1 MLESLRFSTR
11 GAGAAAA
18 LLALLLITG
27 CESDHP
33 YQANRGPRLP
43 PPPPLAGQ
51 ETFFNGQVLA
61 EIKTGAGF
69 GDAAKPDDATPGTGS
84 AGHHGGGGHMGGGR
98 HGRGGGGGGG
108 GGGSSGDSSGGATI
122 EQDEIANIRRAAA
135 AGGPPMLIH
144 LRFTNHGTT
153 HVDLS
158 VVDFLSELGN
168 FVVQP
173 ETVSLDPQQSVEV
186 DPMTSRLVAEAG
198 EANITLVLRYST
210 HTEKKTIA
218 LAPVPVPPGSAA
230 ATSPPAAAPLDK

>member
-33 YQANRGPRLP
+33 DQANRRPHLP

-69 GDAAKPDDATPGTGS
+69 GDAGKPDDATPSTGN

-98 HGRGGGGGGG
+98 HGRGG

-144 LRFTNHGTT
+144 LRFTNHGPT

-198 EANITLVLRYST
+198 EANITLVLRSST

-218 LAPVPVPPGSAA
+218 LAPVPAPPGSPAEA
-230 ATSPPAAAPLDK
+230 SPPAAAPADK